1 MYRTICLYRLF
12 KILFNGGVRM
22 LPVAFPV
29 VETVISVL
37 LAIIGFVVGYFVR
50 VWHREKSIKAS
61 CDMAEKIVED
71 GKKEAEKAKRES
83 VLEAKQE
90 IFVLRK
96 DFDNDMRERRQV
108 VLNLESKVTQRE
120 DTLNRRAVHLDK
132 REETLALREEKLDE
146 KKEQLEQLNSK
157 AEEVLKQQEQKLIE
171 ISSLSVDQAR
181 EIIMVK
187 VRENISDEIATY
199 IKDEEE
205 KAKNE
210 AHSRSKQLLSLAIQ
224 KYASETTTERTVS
237 VVDLPNDEMK
247 GRIIGREGRNIR
259 TIEALTGVD
268 LIIDD
273 TPEAVVLS
281 GFDPIRREIAK
292 RALTTLVSDGRI
304 HPGRIEEVVEKAR
317 VEVDIFIREAGE
329 DAVFTTGIGR
339 IHPDLVK
346 LLGRLS
352 FRTSYGQ
359 NVLKHSIEAAFLAGK
374 LAAEI
379 GEDEILARRAGLLH
393 DIGKAVDHE
402 IEGGHVE
409 IGVNIVNRYKE
420 PKEVVDAIAS
430 HHGDK
435 EPESI
440 IAVLVAAADTL
451 SAARPGARSESME
464 NYIKRLEQLEAISN
478 EIPGVEKSYAI
489 QAGREI
495 RVIVKAD
502 QIDDLSTF
510 KVAREI
516 KEQIEQKMTYP
527 GTIKVTVIR
536 ETRATDT
543 AK

>member
-1 MYRTICLYRLF
+1 MFLL
-12 KILFNGGVRM
+12 
-22 LPVAFPV
+22 AFGV
-29 VETVISVL
+29 VEASISVL
-37 LAIIGFVVGYFVR
+37 LAIVGFAIGYFVR
-50 VWHREKSIKAS
+50 VWHHEKNLKAS
-61 CDMAEKIVED
+61 RTIAEKIVED
-71 GKKEAEKAKRES
+71 GKKEAEKHKRES

-90 IFVLRK
+90 IFALRK
-96 DFDNDMRERRQV
+96 DFDNDLRERRQV
-108 VLNLESKVTQRE
+108 VVNLENKVSQRE
-120 DTLNRRAVHLDK
+120 ETLNRRAIHLDK

-157 AEEVLKQQEQKLIE
+157 AEEVLKQQEEKLMQ
-171 ISSLSVDQAR
+171 ISGLSVDEAR
-181 EIIMVK
+181 DIIMAR
-187 VRENISDEIATY
+187 VRENLSDEIATY
-199 IKDEEE
+199 IRDEEE
-205 KAKNE
+205 RAKNE
-210 AHSRSKQLLSLAIQ
+210 VQNRSKQLLALAIQ

-237 VVDLPNDEMK
+237 VVDLPNDDMK

-281 GFDPIRREIAK
+281 GFDPVRREIAK

-317 VEVDIFIREAGE
+317 VEVDMFIREAGE
-329 DAVFTTGIGR
+329 DAVFTVGIGR

-359 NVLKHSIEAAFLAGK
+359 NVLKHSIETAFLAGK

-379 GEDEILARRAGLLH
+379 GEDEMLARRAGLLH

-409 IGVNIVNRYKE
+409 IGVNLVNRYKE
-420 PKEVVDAIAS
+420 PKEVIDAIAS

-435 EPESI
+435 DAESI
-440 IAVLVAAADTL
+440 IAVLVAAADAL

-464 NYIKRLEQLEAISN
+464 NYIKRLEQLETISN
-478 EIPGVEKSYAI
+478 EIPGVEKSFAI

-495 RVIVKAD
+495 RVLVKAD

-516 KEQIEQKMTYP
+516 KEQIEEKMTYP

-536 ETRATDT
+536 ETRATDI

>member
-1 MYRTICLYRLF
+1 MKSQL
-12 KILFNGGVRM
+12 
-22 LPVAFPV
+22 
-29 VETVISVL
+29 IS
-37 LAIIGFVVGYFVR
+37 
-50 VWHREKSIKAS
+50 E
-61 CDMAEKIVED
+61 M
-71 GKKEAEKAKRES
+71 KKK
-83 VLEAKQE
+83 
-90 IFVLRK
+90 
-96 DFDNDMRERRQV
+96 
-108 VLNLESKVTQRE
+108 
-120 DTLNRRAVHLDK
+120 
-132 REETLALREEKLDE
+132 
-146 KKEQLEQLNSK
+146 
-157 AEEVLKQQEQKLIE
+157 
-171 ISSLSVDQAR
+171 
-181 EIIMVK
+181 
-187 VRENISDEIATY
+187 
-199 IKDEEE
+199 

-210 AHSRSKQLLSLAIQ
+210 VHSRSKQLLALAIQ

-237 VVDLPNDEMK
+237 VVDLPNDDMK

-292 RALTTLVSDGRI
+292 RALSTLVSDGRI

-317 VEVDIFIREAGE
+317 VEVDMFIREAGE
-329 DAVFTTGIGR
+329 EAVFKTGIGR

-374 LAAEI
+374 LAVEI

-440 IAVLVAAADTL
+440 IAVLVAAADAL

-464 NYIKRLEQLEAISN
+464 NYVKRLEQLEAISN
-478 EIPGVEKSYAI
+478 EIQGVEKIICYS
-489 QAGREI
+489 GR
-495 RVIVKAD
+495 
-502 QIDDLSTF
+502 T
-510 KVAREI
+510 
-516 KEQIEQKMTYP
+516 
-527 GTIKVTVIR
+527 
-536 ETRATDT
+536 
-543 AK
+543 

>member
-1 MYRTICLYRLF
+1 M
-12 KILFNGGVRM
+12 
-22 LPVAFPV
+22 
-29 VETVISVL
+29 
-37 LAIIGFVVGYFVR
+37 
-50 VWHREKSIKAS
+50 
-61 CDMAEKIVED
+61 
-71 GKKEAEKAKRES
+71 
-83 VLEAKQE
+83 
-90 IFVLRK
+90 
-96 DFDNDMRERRQV
+96 
-108 VLNLESKVTQRE
+108 
-120 DTLNRRAVHLDK
+120 NRRTLHLDK
-132 REETLALREEKLDE
+132 REEALGLREEKLDE
-146 KKEQLEQLNSK
+146 KRDQLEQLNSK
-157 AEEVLKQQEQKLIE
+157 AEEVLKEQEEKLME
-171 ISSLSVDQAR
+171 ISGLSVEQAS
-181 EIIMVK
+181 EIIMTRVK
-187 VRENISDEIATY
+187 DSMSDEIANY

-205 KAKNE
+205 RARNE
-210 AHSRSKQLLSLAIQ
+210 VVSRSKNLLALAIQ

-281 GFDPIRREIAK
+281 GFDPVRREIAK
-292 RALTTLVSDGRI
+292 RALQTLVSDGRI

-317 VEVDIFIREAGE
+317 VEVDMFIREAGE
-329 DAVFTTGIGR
+329 DAVFKVGIGR

-374 LAAEI
+374 LAVEI
-379 GEDEILARRAGLLH
+379 GEDEMLARRAGLLH

-402 IEGGHVE
+402 VEGGHVE

-435 EPESI
+435 EPESV

-464 NYIKRLEQLEAISN
+464 NYIKRLEQLEQISN
-478 EIPGVEKSYAI
+478 EIPGVEKSFAI
-489 QAGREI
+489 QAGREV

-510 KVAREI
+510 KVARQI
-516 KEQIEQKMTYP
+516 KEQIEEKMTYP

-536 ETRATDT
+536 ETRATDI

>member
-1 MYRTICLYRLF
+1 MFLI
-12 KILFNGGVRM
+12 
-22 LPVAFPV
+22 AFGV
-29 VETVISVL
+29 VEASISVL
-37 LAIIGFVVGYFVR
+37 LAIVGFAIGYFVR
-50 VWHREKSIKAS
+50 VWHHEKNLKAS
-61 CDMAEKIVED
+61 RAIAEKIVED
-71 GKKEAEKAKRES
+71 GKKEAEKHKRES

-90 IFVLRK
+90 IFALRK
-96 DFDNDMRERRQV
+96 DFDNDLRERRQV
-108 VLNLESKVTQRE
+108 VVNLENKVSQRE
-120 DTLNRRAVHLDK
+120 ETLNRRAIHLDK

-157 AEEVLKQQEQKLIE
+157 AEEVLKQQEVKLME
-171 ISSLSVDQAR
+171 ISGLSIDEAR
-181 EIIMVK
+181 GIIMTR
-187 VRENISDEIATY
+187 VRENLSDEIATY
-199 IKDEEE
+199 IRDEEE
-205 KAKNE
+205 RAKNE
-210 AHSRSKQLLSLAIQ
+210 VQNRSKQLLALAIQ

-237 VVDLPNDEMK
+237 VVDLPNDDMK

-281 GFDPIRREIAK
+281 GFDPVRREIAK

-317 VEVDIFIREAGE
+317 VEVDMFIREAGE
-329 DAVFTTGIGR
+329 DAVFTVGIGR

-359 NVLKHSIEAAFLAGK
+359 NVLKHSIETAFLAGK

-379 GEDEILARRAGLLH
+379 GEDEMLARRAGLLH

-409 IGVNIVNRYKE
+409 IGVNLVNRYKE

-435 EPESI
+435 DAESI
-440 IAVLVAAADTL
+440 IAVLVAAADAL

-464 NYIKRLEQLEAISN
+464 NYIKRLEQLETISN
-478 EIPGVEKSYAI
+478 EIPGVEKSFAI

-516 KEQIEQKMTYP
+516 KEQIEEKMTYP

-536 ETRATDT
+536 ETRATDI

>member
-1 MYRTICLYRLF
+1 
-12 KILFNGGVRM
+12 
-22 LPVAFPV
+22 
-29 VETVISVL
+29 
-37 LAIIGFVVGYFVR
+37 
-50 VWHREKSIKAS
+50 
-61 CDMAEKIVED
+61 
-71 GKKEAEKAKRES
+71 
-83 VLEAKQE
+83 
-90 IFVLRK
+90 
-96 DFDNDMRERRQV
+96 
-108 VLNLESKVTQRE
+108 
-120 DTLNRRAVHLDK
+120 LNRRAIHLDK

-157 AEEVLKQQEQKLIE
+157 AEEVLKQQEVKLME
-171 ISSLSVDQAR
+171 ISGLSIDEAR
-181 EIIMVK
+181 GIIMTR
-187 VRENISDEIATY
+187 VRENLSDEIATY
-199 IKDEEE
+199 IRDEEE
-205 KAKNE
+205 RAKNE
-210 AHSRSKQLLSLAIQ
+210 VQNRSKQLLALAIQ

-237 VVDLPNDEMK
+237 VVDLPNDDMK

-281 GFDPIRREIAK
+281 GFDPVRREIAK

-317 VEVDIFIREAGE
+317 VEVDMFIREAGE
-329 DAVFTTGIGR
+329 DAVFTVGIGR

-359 NVLKHSIEAAFLAGK
+359 NVLKHSIETAFLAGK

-379 GEDEILARRAGLLH
+379 GEDEMLARRAGLLH

-409 IGVNIVNRYKE
+409 IGVNLVNRYKE

-435 EPESI
+435 DAESI
-440 IAVLVAAADTL
+440 IAVLVAAADAL

-464 NYIKRLEQLEAISN
+464 NYIKRLEQLETISN
-478 EIPGVEKSYAI
+478 EIPGVEKSFAI

-516 KEQIEQKMTYP
+516 KEQIEEKMTYP

-536 ETRATDT
+536 ETRATDI

>member
-1 MYRTICLYRLF
+1 MEVLIMFEIPYVVFIIIS
-12 KILFNGGVRM
+12 ILLTAIGV
-22 LPVAFPV
+22 L
-29 VETVISVL
+29 S
-37 LAIIGFVVGYFVR
+37 GYFLR
-50 VWHREKSIKAS
+50 VWQREKNLRAS
-61 CDMAEKIVED
+61 RELAEKIVED
-71 GKKEAEKAKRES
+71 GKKEAEKSKRES

-90 IFVLRK
+90 IYALRK
-96 DFDNDMRERRQV
+96 EFENDMRERRQV
-108 VLNLESKVTQRE
+108 VVTLENKVTQRE
-120 DTLNRRAVHLDK
+120 DTLNRRAIHLDK
-132 REETLALREEKLDE
+132 REETLGLKEEKLDE
-146 KKEQLEQLNSK
+146 RKEQLEQLNSK
-157 AEEVLKQQEQKLIE
+157 VEEVLKEQEEKLMS
-171 ISSLSVDQAR
+171 ISNLSLEEAR
-181 EIIMVK
+181 DIIMQR
-187 VRENISDEIATY
+187 VRENLSDEIASY
-199 IKDEEE
+199 IKEEE
-205 KAKNE
+205 ERAKDE
-210 AHSRSKQLLSLAIQ
+210 AHNRSKQILSLAMQ
-224 KYASETTTERTVS
+224 KYASETTSERTVS

-292 RALTTLVSDGRI
+292 RALSTLVSDGRI

-317 VEVDIFIREAGE
+317 VEVDMFIREAGE
-329 DAVFTTGIGR
+329 DAVFTTGVGR
-339 IHPDLVK
+339 VHPDLVK

-359 NVLKHSIEAAFLAGK
+359 NVLKHSIETAFLAGK

-402 IEGGHVE
+402 VEGGHVE
-409 IGVNIVNRYKE
+409 IGVNIVNRFKE

-435 EPESI
+435 EAETI
-440 IAVLVAAADTL
+440 IGVLVAAADAL
-451 SAARPGARSESME
+451 SAARPGARSESIE
-464 NYIKRLEQLEAISN
+464 NYIKRLEQLETISN
-478 EIPGVEKSYAI
+478 EVPGVEKSYAI

-495 RVIVKAD
+495 RVIVKPE

-510 KVAREI
+510 KVARQI
-516 KEQIEQKMTYP
+516 KETIEEKMTYP

-536 ETRATDT
+536 ETRATDI